1 MDHSIGTQYS
11 ANPPVT
17 IDVPMT
23 DMTSGLMGHSQ
34 LTTIDQSELSS
45 QLGLSLGGGTILPPA
60 QSPEDRLST
69 TPSPTS
75 SLHEDGVEDF
85 RRVRHSLPKIKSAMI
100 FWDKILGTQHY
111 CISLFMPCHLL
122 CSFLGIGSCLST
134 YSL

>member
-75 SLHEDGVEDF
+75 SLHEDGVEEF
-85 RRVRHSLPKIKSAMI
+85 RRVRHSLPKSNLPYYSGIK
-100 FWDKILGTQHY
+100 
-111 CISLFMPCHLL
+111 LL
-122 CSFLGIGSCLST
+122 T
-134 YSL
+134 YRSY

>member
-85 RRVRHSLPKIKSAMI
+85 RRVRHSLPNFKSAMI

-111 CISLFMPCHLL
+111 FISLLMPCHLL
-122 CSFLGIGSCLST
+122 CSFLGMGSYLST